1 MKKTIQRMA
10 AVGFSIMMLLGNG
23 MVAHAEAGYTYSYD
37 WWEDVQYSPDAY
49 KTVAVYTDV
58 ELGLDKKLN
67 APQGLFVTGNM
78 IYLCDTGNNRIL
90 ELERKDEDTIE
101 LVRVI
106 DKITGDV
113 ENKEFSAPTDV
124 AVSEDGCI
132 YVADKNNNRILKL
145 DKDANYIQEFTKPA
159 DATFDQSL
167 SFLPSKIS
175 IDTAGRVYC
184 VATNA
189 NKGLLKY
196 ENDGTFSG
204 FVGATPVTYDWTDY
218 IWKKFATQEQRAQM
232 ESFVPTEYDNVYM
245 DYEGFIYACTTNVTK
260 DDLDSGAADPVR
272 RLNMMGNDIMV
283 RNGEFNIIGDLYWG
297 AGGGYE
303 GPSLFTDVTALEN
316 DVFVC
321 LDKTRGRLFS
331 YDDQGRML
339 YCFGGNGNM
348 DGYFKQ
354 PSALEHMGHDLLV
367 LDSLDNS
374 LTMFTPT
381 EYGNEIY
388 NAIELFQDGEYE
400 KSGESWQNVLNMNGN
415 YDLAYIG
422 IGRSLL
428 RQEKYHEAMEY
439 FKLKLDDDN
448 YSKAFKQY
456 RKEWV
461 EEHIL
466 VIIVLLLLIICVP
479 LIIGR
484 LREIKEEIDRA
495 DIFRNEEE
503 KQE

>member
-1 MKKTIQRMA
+1 MKKIMKRMA
-10 AVGFSIMMLLGNG
+10 ALALSVVMLTGSC
-23 MVAHAEAGYTYSYD
+23 MVVHAETGYTYGYD
-37 WWEDVQYSPDAY
+37 YWGDVQYSPDAY

-58 ELGLDKKLN
+58 ELGLDKKLS

-106 DKITGDV
+106 DHMTGDV
-113 ENKEFSAPTDV
+113 ANKEFQGPSDI
-124 AVSEDGCI
+124 AVSQDGYL
-132 YVADKNNNRILKL
+132 YVADTNNNRIVKMDHDGQFVL
-145 DKDANYIQEFTKPA
+145 EFTKPA

-167 SFLPSKIS
+167 SFLPTKIAVDS
-175 IDTAGRVYC
+175 AGRVYC

-189 NKGLLKY
+189 NKGLIKY
-196 ENDGTFSG
+196 ENDAAFSG
-204 FVGATPVTYDWTDY
+204 FVGATPVTYNWTDY
-218 IWKKFATQEQRAQM
+218 IWKKLATQEQRAKM

-245 DYEGFIYACTTNVTK
+245 DYEGFIYACTTNVSEHY
-260 DDLDSGAADPVR
+260 LDSGAADPVR
-272 RLNMMGNDIMV
+272 RLNLMGNDILV
-283 RNGEFNIIGDLYWG
+283 RNGDYYIIGDLYWG
-297 AGGGYE
+297 SGGGYE
-303 GPSLFTDVTALEN
+303 GPSLFTDVTAMDN
-316 DVFVC
+316 DVFFC
-321 LDKTRGRLFS
+321 LDKTRGRIFG

-354 PSALEHMGHDLLV
+354 PAALEHMGHDLLV

-374 LTMFTPT
+374 LTLFTPT
-381 EYGNEIY
+381 EYGNKIY
-388 NAIELFQDGEYE
+388 DAIEQFQNGDYE
-400 KSGESWQNVLNMNGN
+400 ESGTSWQQVMDMNGN

-428 RQEKYHEAMEY
+428 RQKQYHEAIKY

-461 EEHIL
+461 EDHI
-466 VIIVLLLLIICVP
+466 VIIFTLVVLVLCVP
-479 LIIGR
+479 LAAGKIKA
-484 LREIKEEIDRA
+484 IKEEIDRA
-495 DIFRNEEE
+495 DIFRDE
-503 KQE
+503 KV

>member
-1 MKKTIQRMA
+1 MKKIMKRMA
-10 AVGFSIMMLLGNG
+10 ALALSVVTLTGSC
-23 MVAHAEAGYTYSYD
+23 MVVHAETGYTYGYD
-37 WWEDVQYSPDAY
+37 YWGDVQYSPDAY

-58 ELGLDKKLN
+58 ELGLDKKLS

-106 DKITGDV
+106 DHMTGDV
-113 ENKEFSAPTDV
+113 ANKEFQGPSDI
-124 AVSEDGCI
+124 AVSQDGYL
-132 YVADKNNNRILKL
+132 YVADTNNNRIVKMDHNGQFVL
-145 DKDANYIQEFTKPA
+145 EFTKPA
-159 DATFDQSL
+159 DVTFDQSL
-167 SFLPSKIS
+167 SFLPTKIAVDS
-175 IDTAGRVYC
+175 AGRVYC

-189 NKGLLKY
+189 NKGLIKY
-196 ENDGTFSG
+196 ENDAAFSG
-204 FVGATPVTYDWTDY
+204 FVGATPVTYNWTDY
-218 IWKKFATQEQRAQM
+218 IWKKLATQEQRAKM

-245 DYEGFIYACTTNVTK
+245 DYEGFIYACTTNVSEH
-260 DDLDSGAADPVR
+260 DLDNGTADPVR
-272 RLNMMGNDIMV
+272 RLNLMGNDILV
-283 RNGEFNIIGDLYWG
+283 RNGDYYIIGDLYWG
-297 AGGGYE
+297 SGGGYE
-303 GPSLFTDVTALEN
+303 GPSLFTDVTAMDN
-316 DVFVC
+316 DVFFC
-321 LDKTRGRLFS
+321 LDKTRGRIFG

-354 PSALEHMGHDLLV
+354 PAALEHMGHDLLV

-374 LTMFTPT
+374 LTLFTPT
-381 EYGNEIY
+381 EYGNKIY
-388 NAIELFQDGEYE
+388 DAIEQFQNGDYE
-400 KSGESWQNVLNMNGN
+400 ESGTSWQQVMDMNGN

-428 RQEKYHEAMEY
+428 RQKQYHEAIKY

-461 EEHIL
+461 EDHI
-466 VIIVLLLLIICVP
+466 VIIFTLVVLVLCVP
-479 LIIGR
+479 LAAGKIKA
-484 LREIKEEIDRA
+484 IKEEIDRA
-495 DIFRNEEE
+495 DIFRDE
-503 KQE
+503 KE

>member
-1 MKKTIQRMA
+1 MKKIMKRMA
-10 AVGFSIMMLLGNG
+10 ALVLSVVTLTGSC
-23 MVAHAEAGYTYSYD
+23 MVVHAETGYTYGYD
-37 WWEDVQYSPDAY
+37 YWGDVQYSPDAY

-58 ELGLDKKLN
+58 ELGLDKKLS

-106 DKITGDV
+106 DHMTGDV
-113 ENKEFSAPTDV
+113 ANKEFQGPSDI
-124 AVSEDGCI
+124 AVSQDGYL
-132 YVADKNNNRILKL
+132 YVADTNNNRIVKMDHNGQFVL
-145 DKDANYIQEFTKPA
+145 EFTKPA

-167 SFLPSKIS
+167 SFLPTKIAVDS
-175 IDTAGRVYC
+175 AGRVYC

-189 NKGLLKY
+189 NKGLIKY
-196 ENDGTFSG
+196 ENDAAFSG
-204 FVGATPVTYDWTDY
+204 FVGATPVTYNWTDY
-218 IWKKFATQEQRAQM
+218 IWKKLATQEQRAKM

-245 DYEGFIYACTTNVTK
+245 DYEGFIYACTTNVSEH
-260 DDLDSGAADPVR
+260 DLDNGTADPVR
-272 RLNMMGNDIMV
+272 RLNLMGNDILV
-283 RNGEFNIIGDLYWG
+283 RNGDYYIIGDLYWG
-297 AGGGYE
+297 SGGGYE
-303 GPSLFTDVTALEN
+303 GPSLFTDVTAMDN
-316 DVFVC
+316 DVFFC
-321 LDKTRGRLFS
+321 LDKTRGRIFG

-354 PSALEHMGHDLLV
+354 PAALEHMGHDLLV

-374 LTMFTPT
+374 LTLFTPT
-381 EYGNEIY
+381 EYGNKIY
-388 NAIELFQDGEYE
+388 DAIEQFQNGDYE
-400 KSGESWQNVLNMNGN
+400 ESGTSWQQVMDMNGN

-428 RQEKYHEAMEY
+428 RQKQYHEAIKY

-461 EEHIL
+461 EDHI
-466 VIIVLLLLIICVP
+466 VIIFTLVVLVLCVP
-479 LIIGR
+479 LAAGKIKA
-484 LREIKEEIDRA
+484 IKEEIDRA
-495 DIFRNEEE
+495 DIFRDE
-503 KQE
+503 KE

>member
-1 MKKTIQRMA
+1 MKKIMKRMDA
-10 AVGFSIMMLLGNG
+10 LGLSVVTLTG
-23 MVAHAEAGYTYSYD
+23 SCMVVHAETGYTYGYD
-37 WWEDVQYSPDAY
+37 YWGDVQSSPDSY

-58 ELGLDKKLN
+58 ELGLDKKLS

-106 DKITGDV
+106 DHMTGDV
-113 ENKEFSAPTDV
+113 ANKEFQGPSDI
-124 AVSEDGCI
+124 AVSQDGYL
-132 YVADKNNNRILKL
+132 YVADTNNNRIVKMDHNGQFVL
-145 DKDANYIQEFTKPA
+145 EFTKPA

-167 SFLPSKIS
+167 SFLPTKIAVDS
-175 IDTAGRVYC
+175 AGRVYC

-189 NKGLLKY
+189 NKGLIKY
-196 ENDGTFSG
+196 ENDAAFSG
-204 FVGATPVTYDWTDY
+204 FVGATPVTYNWTDY
-218 IWKKFATQEQRAQM
+218 IWKKLATQEQRAKM

-245 DYEGFIYACTTNVTK
+245 DYEGFIYACTTNVSEH
-260 DDLDSGAADPVR
+260 DLDNGTADPVR
-272 RLNMMGNDIMV
+272 RLNLMGNDILV
-283 RNGEFNIIGDLYWG
+283 RNGDYYIIGDLYWG
-297 AGGGYE
+297 SGGGYE
-303 GPSLFTDVTALEN
+303 GPSLFTDVTAMDN
-316 DVFVC
+316 DVFFC
-321 LDKTRGRLFS
+321 LDKTRGRIFG

-354 PSALEHMGHDLLV
+354 PAALEHMGHDLLV

-374 LTMFTPT
+374 LTLFTPT
-381 EYGNEIY
+381 EYGNKIY
-388 NAIELFQDGEYE
+388 DAIEQFQNGDYE
-400 KSGESWQNVLNMNGN
+400 ESGTSWQQVMDMNGN

-428 RQEKYHEAMEY
+428 RQKQYHEAIKY

-448 YSKAFKQY
+448 YSKAFKQD

-461 EEHIL
+461 EDHI
-466 VIIVLLLLIICVP
+466 VIIFTLVVLVLCVP
-479 LIIGR
+479 LAAGKIKA
-484 LREIKEEIDRA
+484 IKEEIDRA
-495 DIFRNEEE
+495 DIFRDE
-503 KQE
+503 KE

>member
-1 MKKTIQRMA
+1 
-10 AVGFSIMMLLGNG
+10 
-23 MVAHAEAGYTYSYD
+23 
-37 WWEDVQYSPDAY
+37 
-49 KTVAVYTDV
+49 
-58 ELGLDKKLN
+58 
-67 APQGLFVTGNM
+67 
-78 IYLCDTGNNRIL
+78 
-90 ELERKDEDTIE
+90 
-101 LVRVI
+101 
-106 DKITGDV
+106 
-113 ENKEFSAPTDV
+113 
-124 AVSEDGCI
+124 
-132 YVADKNNNRILKL
+132 
-145 DKDANYIQEFTKPA
+145 
-159 DATFDQSL
+159 
-167 SFLPSKIS
+167 
-175 IDTAGRVYC
+175 
-184 VATNA
+184 
-189 NKGLLKY
+189 
-196 ENDGTFSG
+196 
-204 FVGATPVTYDWTDY
+204 
-218 IWKKFATQEQRAQM
+218 M